1 MNPAALPAPA
11 RMKLIRADR
20 SLDDHAWGRRSLAP
34 GREQSRSLLE
44 LCVAAALSTD
54 DVDTLMAL
62 ATGVAD
68 LANAQR
74 ESFPDNLC
82 CDLDFLVA
90 HTLRRARAS
99 ARPAED
105 VADRLARICRLQKL
119 YGRDTAIR
127 FSYVHDF
134 VYGFDWAKWVGRD
147 PDLRA
152 SVGPFDTV
160 FLDHLER
167 RAHVMLGLIAADDP
181 LYGQIPEDQ
190 ARNPFPFSREPAPEL
205 TLHRDL
211 AARGLVPVEAWDPD
225 ATPSW
230 RRPFAALRVERAAAL
245 GLLAPPDAPDT
256 PDAPD
261 APDTPDA
268 SATRDQPAGLRSS
281 LSL

>member
-1 MNPAALPAPA
+1 MNPATLPATA
-11 RMKLIRADR
+11 RAQLATADR
-20 SLDDHAWGRRSLAP
+20 SLDAHAWGRRSLAP

-44 LCVAAALSTD
+44 VCAAAARPTD
-54 DVDTLMAL
+54 DADTLLAL
-62 ATGVAD
+62 ATGVAE
-68 LANAQR
+68 LADVQR

-99 ARPAED
+99 ARPAAD
-105 VADRLARICRLQKL
+105 VADRLARICRLQRL
-119 YGRDTAIR
+119 YGRDTVIR

-181 LYGQIPEDQ
+181 VYGQIPEDQ
-190 ARNPFPFSREPAPEL
+190 ARNPFPFSREPAAEL

-211 AARGLVPVEAWDPD
+211 AARSLVPVEAWEPE
-225 ATPSW
+225 ATPTW

-245 GLLAPPDAPDT
+245 GLLVPPDA
-256 PDAPD
+256 
-261 APDTPDA
+261 
-268 SATRDQPAGLRSS
+268 SVTRDQPAGLRSS

>member
-1 MNPAALPAPA
+1 MNPEALTAPA
-11 RMKLIRADR
+11 STELARADR

-44 LCVAAALSTD
+44 VCAAAALPTD
-54 DVDTLMAL
+54 HADTLMTL
-62 ATGVAD
+62 ATGLGE
-68 LANAQR
+68 LAEALR

-82 CDLDFLVA
+82 CDLDLLVA

-99 ARPAED
+99 VRPAAD
-105 VADRLARICRLQKL
+105 VADRLARISRLQRL

-134 VYGFDWAKWVGRD
+134 VYGLDWAKWVGRD

-152 SVGPFDTV
+152 SVGPFDTA

-181 LYGQIPEDQ
+181 VYGQIAEDQ
-190 ARNPFPFSREPAPEL
+190 ARNPFPFSREPAAEL

-211 AARGLVPVEAWDPD
+211 AARGLLPVPAWDPD
-225 ATPSW
+225 ATPTW

-245 GLLAPPDAPDT
+245 GLLASPEDPGLPGS
-256 PDAPD
+256 PGP
-261 APDTPDA
+261 
-268 SATRDQPAGLRSS
+268 RDQPAGLRST